1 MNTIYLCG
9 FMGCGKSTV
18 GRMLADMLG
27 CSFTDMDTYIE
38 QTENMSI
45 PQIFSEKGETYF
57 RDAETVVV
65 EELGS
70 RGGVIACG
78 GGAMLR
84 QTNAEIAGRLGSV
97 VYIDTPFETCWKR
110 IEGDRNRPV
119 VMANTKQSL
128 EELYNERARLYIAHS
143 TVRADGNGTP
153 AEIAEKIRR
162 AVMQSAEI

>member
-18 GRMLADMLG
+18 GRVLSDMLG
-27 CSFTDMDTYIE
+27 CAFTDMDTYIE

-45 PQIFSEKGETYF
+45 PQIFAEKGETYF
-57 RDAETVVV
+57 RDAEAAAV
-65 EELGS
+65 EALGS
-70 RGGVIACG
+70 KGGVIACG

-84 QTNAEIAGRLGSV
+84 QKNAEIALRYGNV
-97 VYIDTPFETCWKR
+97 VYIDTSFEDCWVR
-110 IEGDRNRPV
+110 IEGDTNRPV

-128 EELYNERARLYIAHS
+128 ETLYNERARLYAAHS
-143 TVRADGNGTP
+143 SVKAEGTGAP
-153 AEIAEKIRR
+153 EEIAEKIRK